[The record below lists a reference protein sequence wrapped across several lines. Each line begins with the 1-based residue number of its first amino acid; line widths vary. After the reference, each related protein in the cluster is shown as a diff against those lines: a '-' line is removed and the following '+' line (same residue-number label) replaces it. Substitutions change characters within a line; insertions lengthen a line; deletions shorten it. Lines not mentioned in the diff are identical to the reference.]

1 MTRFRTIFFD
11 LDDTLYDNS
20 NGLWEAIR
28 NRMGDYMQKLLG
40 LSPDETNA
48 LRRHYFLTYGTT
60 LRGLQIHHH
69 VDSDEYLAYVH
80 DLPLHE
86 YLQPDLNLRSLLTSL
101 PQMKFI
107 FTNADR
113 AHAHRVLDILSIS
126 DCFDGIIDV
135 HALGFHCKPEPEA
148 YQIAMELAGEEDV
161 SKCLFLDD
169 SPRNLATARQL
180 GFTTILVGN
189 HDSDESAHFTI
200 PSLNELPGL
209 LPELW
214 EK

>member
-189 HDSDESAHFTI
+189 HYSDESAHLTI
-200 PSLNELPGL
+200 PSLKELPGL